1 VRVIIRQK
9 NIVITEPLRRYIEM
23 KLVQPIRKLLRRE
36 TAGVLPLLEIECAR
50 SGRHHRKGKVY
61 HFEANLSLDG
71 KLLRAEVD
79 EEDARVACDL
89 LEEELE
95 REILAYKSRLRALE
109 KRGAR
114 RLKKDMRLDPA
125 ARFYRKG
132 RMREEG
138 D

>member
-1 VRVIIRQK
+1 MDFPPVNGQK
-9 NIVITEPLRRYIEM
+9 S
-23 KLVQPIRKLLRRE
+23 
-36 TAGVLPLLEIECAR
+36 LP
-50 SGRHHRKGKVY
+50 
-61 HFEANLSLDG
+61 
-71 KLLRAEVD
+71 
-79 EEDARVACDL
+79 
-89 LEEELE
+89 ELE